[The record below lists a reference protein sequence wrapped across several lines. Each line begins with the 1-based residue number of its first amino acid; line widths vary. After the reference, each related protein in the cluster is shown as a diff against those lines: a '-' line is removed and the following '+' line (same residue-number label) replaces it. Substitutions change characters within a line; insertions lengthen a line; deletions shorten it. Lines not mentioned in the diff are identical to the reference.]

1 MVGNISVVTMLLLI
15 NLTPLES
22 LLISPLMLHL
32 WVEHQGQTAY
42 SAVDYCLVLFTVL
55 HD

>member
-1 MVGNISVVTMLLLI
+1 MVGNVFVVTMFLLI
-15 NLTPLES
+15 NLTPLEI

-32 WVEHQGQTAY
+32 WVEHQDQTAY
-42 SAVDYCLVLFTVL
+42 SAVEYCSVLFTVL

>member
-1 MVGNISVVTMLLLI
+1 MVGNIFVVTMPPLI
-15 NLTPLES
+15 NLTPVES
-22 LLISPLMLHL
+22 LLIPPLMLHL

-55 HD
+55 RD